1 MSDCAICGGVGFE
14 IVVRDDREFAKTC
27 VCRAEGSKGPDI
39 FERLRVPARYRGC
52 TLANFNPASSAGLR
66 SAWEK
71 AASFT
76 AGYPHGGES
85 AGLGLLFTGL
95 NGVGKTHLAVGV
107 LRELAETKK
116 VRGQFWDFHELM
128 REIRSS
134 YNPDIRMTETEVLN
148 PIIGTDILVLDDL
161 GAWKMTDWMNDTL
174 FYILNQRYIHQRPS
188 IITTNFEDKNV
199 SEIRRDDDRQQ
210 KEIEEYSKRPAF
222 GPSSFKASNVESA
235 DRAYQSDELQGREY
249 LVERIGNRLR
259 SRLMEMCVVIK
270 MKGADH
276 RIARQEYNQSG
287 ALDGPAS
294 R

>member
-39 FERLRVPARYRGC
+39 FERLRIPQRYRTC
-52 TLANFNPASSAGLR
+52 TLANFNSASSAALR

-71 AASFT
+71 AASFVT
-76 AGYPHGGES
+76 GYPHTGVS
-85 AGLGLLFTGL
+85 AGLGLLFSGPKS
-95 NGVGKTHLAVGV
+95 GIGKTHLAVAV

-134 YNPDIRMTETEVLN
+134 YNPEVRMTESEVLD
-148 PIIGTDILVLDDL
+148 PIINAEILVLDDL

-174 FYILNQRYIHQRPS
+174 FYILNQRYVHQRPS
-188 IITTNFEDKNV
+188 IITTNFEDRNLDA
-199 SEIRRDDDRQQ
+199 IR
-210 KEIEEYSKRPAF
+210 K
-222 GPSSFKASNVESA
+222 A
-235 DRAYQSDELQGREY
+235 DRAEVEARDYDKTRFGVAPSIRSQADAATYSNEEETLMGREY

-270 MKGADH
+270 MTGADH
-276 RIARQEYNQSG
+276 REHRQHYNQSG
-287 ALDGPAS
+287 ALDGG

>member
-52 TLANFNPASSAGLR
+52 TLAAFQSEDPGLR
-66 SAWEK
+66 AAWGK
-71 AASFT
+71 AAAFA
-76 AGYPHGGES
+76 AGYPHKGES

-95 NGVGKTHLAVGV
+95 NGIGKTHLAVAV
-107 LRELAETKK
+107 LRELAEVKK

-128 REIRSS
+128 REIRAS
-134 YNPDIRMTETEVLN
+134 YNPDVRMTETEVLD
-148 PIIGTDILVLDDL
+148 PIINTDVLVLDDL

-174 FYILNQRYIHQRPS
+174 FYILNQRYVHQRPS
-188 IITTNFEDKNV
+188 IITTNFEDKDGA
-199 SEIRRDDDRQQ
+199 EIRRLDR
-210 KEIEEYSKRPAF
+210 EGGDAT
-222 GPSSFKASNVESA
+222 
-235 DRAYQSDELQGREY
+235 DREF

-276 RIARQEYNQSG
+276 RVMRQHFNANG
-287 ALDGPAS
+287 ALDSG